1 MFISA
6 AYKLL
11 FTTAELLS
19 ALPVT
24 ELAEPGALPRY
35 VCTIV
40 LGCLQALQ
48 YDTWK
53 AGALP
58 GYMCKFVLGCLQA
71 LQYDTWER
79 SGYIARLCV
88 YICVGVLAGTTVR
101 HVESG
106 CIARL
111 CVYICVGM
119 LAGTTVRHVPRGD
132 HSVHHVDMA
141 TLRGSG
147 LVAVCPRRH
156 FSRQNL
162 GEHCVSLK

>member
-11 FTTAELLS
+11 LFSTTELLS

-24 ELAEPGALPRY
+24 ELAEPGALPGY
-35 VCTIV
+35 VCKFV
-40 LGCLQALQ
+40 SGCLQALQ

-58 GYMCKFVLGCLQA
+58 GYTFVLGCLQA
-71 LQYDTWER
+71 LQYDMWE
-79 SGYIARLCV
+79 G
-88 YICVGVLAGTTVR
+88 
-101 HVESG
+101 SG

-162 GEHCVSLK
+162 GERCVSLN